1 MDEIPL
7 PISQASSH
15 LALEPVV
22 ASAVLNGE
30 RERRIS
36 NQKLGACRTG
46 CDDIDGY
53 VLMGGLERG
62 AVVGLSSE
70 REDEFGLV
78 VSGNTSAPCVS
89 CTRHA
94 CPLLPLPCLHPRPLR
109 PLIPRD

>member
-46 CDDIDGY
+46 CDDIDDY

-78 VSGNTSAPCVS
+78 VSDNTSAPCFLALAVLVPCCPS
-89 CTRHA
+89 LTRILT
-94 CPLLPLPCLHPRPLR
+94 PTTYT
-109 PLIPRD
+109 